1 MAEFCEECWKKIN
14 YIKDDSIRFV
24 LSRELDLCE
33 ECGEY
38 KRVVIDERRS
48 NFIYRLFKKLRKRP

>member
-48 NFIYRLFKKLRKRP
+48 NFLYRLFKKLRKRP

>member
-24 LSRELDLCE
+24 LSKELDLCE

-38 KRVVIDERRS
+38 KRVVVKVRRS
-48 NFIYRLFKKLRKRP
+48 TFLYRLFKN

>member
-14 YIKDDSIRFV
+14 YIKGDSIRFV

-38 KRVVIDERRS
+38 KRLVVEMRRS
-48 NFIYRLFKKLRKRP
+48 TFLYRLFKKLIKKP